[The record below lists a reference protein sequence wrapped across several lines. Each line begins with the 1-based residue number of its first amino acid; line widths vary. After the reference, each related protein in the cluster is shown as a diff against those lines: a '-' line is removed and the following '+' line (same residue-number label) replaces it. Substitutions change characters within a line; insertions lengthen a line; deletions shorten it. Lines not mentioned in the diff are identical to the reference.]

1 MGTDRLDQLDLLATF
16 QAAFADAVDRARPG
30 APVPGIGEWRVR
42 ELVAHLAGV
51 HHWAAGMA
59 TGDPARPDHL
69 PVGDGRLGAHYRA
82 HAAALHA
89 TLAGLA
95 PGAPCPTLTGPGTAS
110 FWRRRQVHETL
121 VHLHDLHAAL
131 AGARTPGVL
140 DGVVPAGPAVWA
152 DGVDEVVTMFEPRQV
167 RLGRAAPLPR
177 TVALHAT
184 DAGERWVLG
193 AHEDGR
199 DRTERPAAT
208 LAAPAR
214 DLALVLWRRLPL
226 DTVDATVTGDP
237 VAVAD
242 ALARP
247 VTP

>member
-1 MGTDRLDQLDLLATF
+1 MGTDHLDLLAAF
-16 QAAFADAVDRARPG
+16 QDAFADAADRARPD
-30 APVPGIGEWRVR
+30 AHVPGLGGWRVR
-42 ELVAHLAGV
+42 DLVAHLAGV

-59 TGDPARPDHL
+59 TGDPDRPDHL
-69 PVGDGRLGAHYRA
+69 PATDDRLGAHYRA
-82 HAAALHA
+82 HAAAVHA

-95 PGAPCPTLTGPGTAS
+95 PDAPCRTLTGPGPAS
-110 FWRRRQVHETL
+110 FWRRRQAHETL
-121 VHLHDLHAAL
+121 VHLHDLRAAL
-131 AGARTPGVL
+131 AGTRTPGVL
-140 DGVVPAGPAVWA
+140 DGVAAAGPAVWA

-167 RLGRAAPLPR
+167 RLGRTDPLPR

-184 DAGERWVLG
+184 DTGDRWVLG

-199 DRTERPAAT
+199 DGAEPPAAT

-226 DTVDATVTGDP
+226 GAVDAVVTGEP
-237 VAVAD
+237 GAVAE